1 MLAANGDLLKHKATS
16 DSLIVSLTSENN
28 TLRAEVESLKK
39 GSKGTLEIKALK
51 EEIAELKDDLDDLE
65 LDKNESDQMAKVA
78 FQDGFCLARHQVL
91 QRFPDLDL
99 SFLEALNIPQ
109 GPRWEWSKVEHL
121 KLPPSMPAR
130 KVVEKGGPASGSR
143 DAANP

>member
-1 MLAANGDLLKHKATS
+1 
-16 DSLIVSLTSENN
+16 
-28 TLRAEVESLKK
+28 TL
-39 GSKGTLEIKALK
+39 GIKALK

-99 SFLEALNIPQ
+99 SFLKALNIPE
-109 GPRWEWSKVEHL
+109 GPWWAWSKVEHL
-121 KLPPSMPAR
+121 NLPLSLSAP
-130 KVVEKGGPASGSR
+130 KVAEKDAGAGGSR
-143 DAANP
+143 DAENP